1 MDIKTISDIDHMYVR
16 FKSDRRNPLATIQDY
31 VSGRVLEQIQQAFA
45 IFHSIGGSL
54 NNHEIGQAMLKNVQ
68 KLEPRKMTVNEV
80 IKLIQAAKQ
89 CAIGE
94 RVCRALHKDTPLTES
109 VFLDELATGM
119 VEAGKAKYVSKAEA
133 IENIKKYQKKP
144 IIVSKVS
151 EKHSEICP
159 TWPKKCLYWN
169 MEKHKLKCINR

>member
-1 MDIKTISDIDHMYVR
+1 M
-16 FKSDRRNPLATIQDY
+16 ATIQDY
-31 VSGRVLEQIQQAFA
+31 VSGKVLKLIEQAFE
-45 IFHSIGGSL
+45 IFYSMGDSLENHDIGKT
-54 NNHEIGQAMLKNVQ
+54 MLKNVQ
-68 KLEPRKMTVNEV
+68 KLEPKRMKVDKIIE
-80 IKLIQAAKQ
+80 LIQAAEH

-109 VFLDELATGM
+109 VFLDELAEGM
-119 VEAGKAKYVSKAEA
+119 VKAGKAKFVSKAEA
-133 IENIKKYQKKP
+133 IKNIKKYEKKP

-151 EKHSEICP
+151 GKHSEICP